1 MKMMQI
7 NFRAVVM
14 AALLFAGLSI
24 APNHP
29 LMAQPAVASPELQSV
44 VERLNR
50 LDRDMTTLR
59 RQTFRGEGG
68 GAGGAGSVDN
78 ASQINDSLSGRVSD
92 LESAL
97 QNLTG
102 QLEQQVFQVR
112 QENTQLKERIGDL
125 EARLRKIEDAQASHN
140 QATQANAAQASQAA
154 PAASN
159 TGDSRAAVTT
169 PTTPAPAQAAAAE
182 KSAEPATVAGQ
193 LGNLKTDAKGRTKA
207 SFEPKVI
214 SGATPPAGA
223 SIPDTDQT
231 LANAGANAARPAANN
246 AAGAAKP
253 TDAKGAAAV
262 TTTAATA
269 AAPANATPREQYNRA
284 FSYLQQRNY
293 AEAEKTFK
301 SFVTANPTDSLTG
314 NALFWLG
321 ETYSAQ
327 KNYPDAASQYLD
339 SYRKFP
345 KGSKAVESLL
355 KLGVSLQSMGEKQ
368 QACQTFARVLKEH
381 PDAPSSLKQR
391 AESEKK
397 QAGCP

>member
-1 MKMMQI
+1 MQI

-14 AALLFAGLSI
+14 AALLFVGVTI
-24 APNHP
+24 APHP
-29 LMAQPAVASPELQSV
+29 MMAQPAVASPELQSV

-59 RQTFRGEGG
+59 RQTFRGESG
-68 GAGGAGSVDN
+68 GAGGAGSAGSIDN

-112 QENTQLKERIGDL
+112 QENTQLKERVGDL
-125 EARLRKIEDAQASHN
+125 EARLRKIEDAQASNN
-140 QATQANAAQASQAA
+140 QANQTNAAPTVPTAA
-154 PAASN
+154 RTSD
-159 TGDSRAAVTT
+159 GRAADTA

-223 SIPDTDQT
+223 SIPDADQA
-231 LANAGANAARPAANN
+231 LANTNRPAANN
-246 AAGAAKP
+246 ATAGAAKAG
-253 TDAKGAAAV
+253 DAKGAAA
-262 TTTAATA
+262 ATA
-269 AAPANATPREQYNRA
+269 TPAAGATPREQYNRA

-293 AEAEKTFK
+293 PEAEKTFK
-301 SFVTANPTDSLTG
+301 SFVTANPNDNLTG

-327 KNYPDAASQYLD
+327 KNYPDAAGQYLE

-355 KLGVSLQSMGEKQ
+355 KLGVSLESMGEKQ

>member
-1 MKMMQI
+1 
-7 NFRAVVM
+7 
-14 AALLFAGLSI
+14 
-24 APNHP
+24 
-29 LMAQPAVASPELQSV
+29 
-44 VERLNR
+44 
-50 LDRDMTTLR
+50 
-59 RQTFRGEGG
+59 
-68 GAGGAGSVDN
+68 
-78 ASQINDSLSGRVSD
+78 
-92 LESAL
+92 
-97 QNLTG
+97 
-102 QLEQQVFQVR
+102 
-112 QENTQLKERIGDL
+112 
-125 EARLRKIEDAQASHN
+125 
-140 QATQANAAQASQAA
+140 
-154 PAASN
+154 
-159 TGDSRAAVTT
+159 
-169 PTTPAPAQAAAAE
+169 
-182 KSAEPATVAGQ
+182 

-246 AAGAAKP
+246 AAAGAAK
-253 TDAKGAAAV
+253 DAKIV
-262 TTTAATA
+262 DTKAATA
-269 AAPANATPREQYNRA
+269 AAPANATNATPREQYNRA

>member
-1 MKMMQI
+1 MSMMQI
-7 NFRAVVM
+7 NFRAVFM
-14 AALLFAGLSI
+14 AALLFAGSGALPQ
-24 APNHP
+24 AAW
-29 LMAQPAVASPELQSV
+29 AQGSDSPELQSV

-68 GAGGAGSVDN
+68 SASGGGAGAIDTS
-78 ASQINDSLSGRVSD
+78 SQMNDSLTSRVSD

-112 QENTQLKERIGDL
+112 QENTQLKERVGDL
-125 EARLRKIEDAQASHN
+125 EGRLRKLESAA
-140 QATQANAAQASQAA
+140 ATPPAHSAVAPPATAATTPTPTA
-154 PAASN
+154 PAA
-159 TGDSRAAVTT
+159 TGAAETAAATT
-169 PTTPAPAQAAAAE
+169 ATAAE
-182 KSAEPATVAGQ
+182 KAPQQPATVAGQ

-214 SGATPPAGA
+214 SGATPPANA
-223 SIPDTDQT
+223 SIPETEQT
-231 LANAGANAARPAANN
+231 LANAGANAARPAANT

-253 TDAKGAAAV
+253 TDAKGAAAA
-262 TTTAATA
+262 TTTAAA
-269 AAPANATPREQYNRA
+269 GGTPREQYNRA

-301 SFVTANPTDSLTG
+301 SFVAANPNDNLTG

-355 KLGVSLQSMGEKQ
+355 KLGVSLESMGEKQ

>member
-24 APNHP
+24 APNHL

-154 PAASN
+154 PAVPHA
-159 TGDSRAAVTT
+159 GDSRAAVTT
-169 PTTPAPAQAAAAE
+169 PTTPAPAQAAAVE

-246 AAGAAKP
+246 AAAGAAK
-253 TDAKGAAAV
+253 DAKIV
-262 TTTAATA
+262 DTKAATA
-269 AAPANATPREQYNRA
+269 AAPANATNATPREQYNRA

>member
-1 MKMMQI
+1 MSMMQI

-14 AALLFAGLSI
+14 AALLFAGVTI
-24 APNHP
+24 APHP
-29 LMAQPAVASPELQSV
+29 MMAQPAVANPELQSV

-59 RQTFRGEGG
+59 RQTFRGESG
-68 GAGGAGSVDN
+68 GAGGAGSAGSIDN

-112 QENTQLKERIGDL
+112 QENTQLKERVGDL

-140 QATQANAAQASQAA
+140 QANQANQANAAQTA
-154 PAASN
+154 PAASHA
-159 TGDSRAAVTT
+159 GDSRAAATA

-223 SIPDTDQT
+223 SIPDADQA
-231 LANAGANAARPAANN
+231 LANTNRPAANN
-246 AAGAAKP
+246 ATAGAAKAG
-253 TDAKGAAAV
+253 DAKGAAA
-262 TTTAATA
+262 ATA
-269 AAPANATPREQYNRA
+269 TPAAGATPREQYNRA

-293 AEAEKTFK
+293 PEADKTFK
-301 SFVTANPTDSLTG
+301 SFVTANPNDNLTG

-327 KNYPDAASQYLD
+327 KNYPDAAGQYLE

-355 KLGVSLQSMGEKQ
+355 KLGVSLESMGEKQ

>member
-1 MKMMQI
+1 MSMMQI

-14 AALLFAGLSI
+14 AALLFAGVTI
-24 APNHP
+24 APHP
-29 LMAQPAVASPELQSV
+29 MMAQPAVANPELQSV

-59 RQTFRGEGG
+59 RQTFRGESG
-68 GAGGAGSVDN
+68 GAGGAGSAGSIDN

-140 QATQANAAQASQAA
+140 QANAAQTGQAA
-154 PAASN
+154 QTVPTATRASD
-159 TGDSRAAVTT
+159 GRAADTA
-169 PTTPAPAQAAAAE
+169 PTTPAPAPAQAAAE

-223 SIPDTDQT
+223 SIPDADQA
-231 LANAGANAARPAANN
+231 LANTNRPAANN
-246 AAGAAKP
+246 ATANNATAGAAKAG
-253 TDAKGAAAV
+253 DAKGAAA
-262 TTTAATA
+262 ATA
-269 AAPANATPREQYNRA
+269 TPAAGATPREQYNRA

-293 AEAEKTFK
+293 PEAEKTFK
-301 SFVTANPTDSLTG
+301 SFVTANPNDNLTG

-327 KNYPDAASQYLD
+327 KNYPDAAGQYLE

-355 KLGVSLQSMGEKQ
+355 KLGVSLESMGEKQ

>member
-1 MKMMQI
+1 M
-7 NFRAVVM
+7 
-14 AALLFAGLSI
+14 
-24 APNHP
+24 
-29 LMAQPAVASPELQSV
+29 MAQPAVASPELQSV

-59 RQTFRGEGG
+59 RQTFRGESG
-68 GAGGAGSVDN
+68 GAGGAGSAGSIDN

-112 QENTQLKERIGDL
+112 QENTQLKERVGDL

-140 QATQANAAQASQAA
+140 QANQTNAAQTGQAA
-154 PAASN
+154 QTVPTAARA
-159 TGDSRAAVTT
+159 GDGRAADTA

-223 SIPDTDQT
+223 SIPDADQA
-231 LANAGANAARPAANN
+231 LANTNRPAANN
-246 AAGAAKP
+246 AAAGAAKAG
-253 TDAKGAAAV
+253 DAKGAAA
-262 TTTAATA
+262 ATA
-269 AAPANATPREQYNRA
+269 TPAAGATPREQYNRA

-293 AEAEKTFK
+293 PEAEKTFK
-301 SFVTANPTDSLTG
+301 SFVTANPNDNLTG

-327 KNYPDAASQYLD
+327 KNYPDAAGQYLE

-355 KLGVSLQSMGEKQ
+355 KLGVSLESMGEKQ
-368 QACQTFARVLKEH
+368 QACQTFARVLKDH

>member
-1 MKMMQI
+1 MSMMQI

-14 AALLFAGLSI
+14 AALLFVGVTI
-24 APNHP
+24 APHP
-29 LMAQPAVASPELQSV
+29 MMAQPAVASPELQSV

-59 RQTFRGEGG
+59 RQTFRGESG
-68 GAGGAGSVDN
+68 GAGGAGSAGSIDN

-112 QENTQLKERIGDL
+112 QENTQLKERVGDL
-125 EARLRKIEDAQASHN
+125 EARLRKIEDAQASNN
-140 QATQANAAQASQAA
+140 QANQTNAAPTVPTAA
-154 PAASN
+154 RTSD
-159 TGDSRAAVTT
+159 GRAADTA

-223 SIPDTDQT
+223 SIPDADQA
-231 LANAGANAARPAANN
+231 LANTNRPAANN
-246 AAGAAKP
+246 ATAGAAKAG
-253 TDAKGAAAV
+253 DAKGAAA
-262 TTTAATA
+262 ATA
-269 AAPANATPREQYNRA
+269 TPAAGATPREQYNRA

-293 AEAEKTFK
+293 PEAEKTFK
-301 SFVTANPTDSLTG
+301 SFVTANPNDNLTG

-327 KNYPDAASQYLD
+327 KNYPDAAGQYLE

-355 KLGVSLQSMGEKQ
+355 KLGVSLESMGEKQ

>member
-1 MKMMQI
+1 MSMMQI

-14 AALLFAGLSI
+14 AALLFAGVTI
-24 APNHP
+24 APHP
-29 LMAQPAVASPELQSV
+29 MMAQPAVASPELQSV

-59 RQTFRGEGG
+59 RQTFRGESG
-68 GAGGAGSVDN
+68 GAGGAGSAGSIDN

-112 QENTQLKERIGDL
+112 QENTQLKERVGDL

-140 QATQANAAQASQAA
+140 QANQANAAQTGQAA
-154 PAASN
+154 PTPARA
-159 TGDSRAAVTT
+159 GDGRAADTA

-223 SIPDTDQT
+223 SIPDADQA
-231 LANAGANAARPAANN
+231 LANTNRPAANN
-246 AAGAAKP
+246 ATAGAAKAG
-253 TDAKGAAAV
+253 DAKGAAA
-262 TTTAATA
+262 ATA
-269 AAPANATPREQYNRA
+269 TPAAGATPREQYNRA

-293 AEAEKTFK
+293 PEAEKTFK
-301 SFVTANPTDSLTG
+301 SFVTANPNDNLTG